1 MDALRQSEERY
12 ALAMEAAADG
22 HMDWNLVTG
31 EFYILPRMLTMVGHA
46 PDAKFADRADWVR
59 RFPFHPEDRPRWEAA
74 IASLFAGRE
83 AKFRGDYRVVVNG
96 ETRWLAFNFIVGL
109 IPLLFFVVSV
119 AGFVLSRKAVMEAV
133 LGQISAIV
141 PVYKNELHDT
151 LAEIIRRRRLSSLL
165 GTAVLLLFSSQ
176 LFNSIRLV
184 LSDIFGFRGGPGFLR
199 GLLRDVVMVVAMG
212 LLFLGSLVIS
222 DIFGWLKILVFQ
234 TIGAPTQWV
243 RSWSLALALAF
254 STAFF
259 FVPYRYFPHRRV
271 PVGAALAGALLAAV
285 LWETAKQIFRWY
297 ILSFGVY
304 DQVYGP
310 LGVLVALAMFAYYSG
325 VVFILGA
332 EFAAALM
339 AKGRRA

>member
-1 MDALRQSEERY
+1 MF
-12 ALAMEAAADG
+12 LASG
-22 HMDWNLVTG
+22 
-31 EFYILPRMLTMVGHA
+31 
-46 PDAKFADRADWVR
+46 
-59 RFPFHPEDRPRWEAA
+59 
-74 IASLFAGRE
+74 
-83 AKFRGDYRVVVNG
+83 
-96 ETRWLAFNFIVGL
+96 LAFNFIVGL

-119 AGFVLSRKAVMEAV
+119 TGFVLSRRAVMEAV
-133 LGQISAIV
+133 LGQLSAIV

-151 LAEIIRRRRLSSLL
+151 LAAIIRRRALSSLL
-165 GTAVLLLFSSQ
+165 GTAMLLLFASQ
-176 LFNSIRLV
+176 LFNSIRVV
-184 LSDIFGFRGGPGFLR
+184 LSDIFGFRGGPGFLH
-199 GLLRDVVMVVAMG
+199 GLLRDMVMVVAMG
-212 LLFLGSLVIS
+212 VLFLGSLLIS
-222 DIFGWLKILVFQ
+222 DIFGWLKILLFQ
-234 TIGAPTQWV
+234 TMGMPSQWV
-243 RSWSLALALAF
+243 RSWSLALALAL

-285 LWETAKQIFRWY
+285 LWEGAKQLFRWY

-339 AKGRRA
+339 KGDR

>member
-1 MDALRQSEERY
+1 VI
-12 ALAMEAAADG
+12 AA
-22 HMDWNLVTG
+22 
-31 EFYILPRMLTMVGHA
+31 
-46 PDAKFADRADWVR
+46 VR
-59 RFPFHPEDRPRWEAA
+59 TA
-74 IASLFAGRE
+74 IAS
-83 AKFRGDYRVVVNG
+83 FRARRGMFLASG
-96 ETRWLAFNFIVGL
+96 LAFNFIVGL

-119 AGFVLSRKAVMEAV
+119 AGFVLSRRAVMEAV

-184 LSDIFGFRGGPGFLR
+184 LSDIFGFRGGPG
-199 GLLRDVVMVVAMG
+199 LLRDVVMVVAMG
-212 LLFLGSLVIS
+212 VLFLGSLVIS

-234 TIGAPTQWV
+234 TMGAPTQWV

-285 LWETAKQIFRWY
+285 LWETAKQLFRWY

-339 AKGRRA
+339 TKGRRA

>member
-1 MDALRQSEERY
+1 VIGALRTATANFR
-12 ALAMEAAADG
+12 ARRGMFLASG
-22 HMDWNLVTG
+22 
-31 EFYILPRMLTMVGHA
+31 
-46 PDAKFADRADWVR
+46 
-59 RFPFHPEDRPRWEAA
+59 
-74 IASLFAGRE
+74 
-83 AKFRGDYRVVVNG
+83 
-96 ETRWLAFNFIVGL
+96 LAFNFIVGL

-119 AGFVLSRKAVMEAV
+119 AGFVLSRRAVMEAV
-133 LGQISAIV
+133 LGQLSAIV

-151 LAEIIRRRRLSSLL
+151 LAAIIRRRRLSSVL
-165 GTAVLLLFSSQ
+165 GTAVLLLFASQ
-176 LFNSIRLV
+176 LFNSIRIV

-199 GLLRDVVMVVAMG
+199 GLVRDMIMVVAMG
-212 LLFLGSLVIS
+212 MLFLGSLVIS
-222 DIFGWLKILVFQ
+222 DVFGWLKILLFE
-234 TIGAPTQWV
+234 TLAMPSPWM

-271 PVGAALAGALLAAV
+271 PAGAALAGALLAAV
-285 LWETAKQIFRWY
+285 LWEAAKQLFRWY

-339 AKGRRA
+339 RTGRG

>member
-1 MDALRQSEERY
+1 VIAALRTAIGTFR
-12 ALAMEAAADG
+12 ARRGMFLASG
-22 HMDWNLVTG
+22 
-31 EFYILPRMLTMVGHA
+31 
-46 PDAKFADRADWVR
+46 
-59 RFPFHPEDRPRWEAA
+59 
-74 IASLFAGRE
+74 
-83 AKFRGDYRVVVNG
+83 
-96 ETRWLAFNFIVGL
+96 LAFNFIVGL

-119 AGFVLSRKAVMEAV
+119 AGFVLSRRTVMEGV

-141 PVYKNELHDT
+141 PVYKSELHDT
-151 LAEIIRRRRLSSLL
+151 LAEIIRRRRLSSVL
-165 GTAVLLLFSSQ
+165 GTAMLLLFSSQ

-199 GLLRDVVMVVAMG
+199 GLLRDVVMVAAMG
-212 LLFLGSLVIS
+212 VLFLGSLVIS
-222 DIFGWLKILVFQ
+222 DVFGWLRILLFQ
-234 TIGAPTQWV
+234 TMGIPSPWV
-243 RSWSLALALAF
+243 RSWSLALALAI

-285 LWETAKQIFRWY
+285 LWEAAKQLFRWY

-332 EFAAALM
+332 EFTAALM
-339 AKGRRA
+339 RTSRG

>member
-1 MDALRQSEERY
+1 VIGALRT
-12 ALAMEAAADG
+12 AAA
-22 HMDWNLVTG
+22 N
-31 EFYILPRMLTMVGHA
+31 F
-46 PDAKFADRADWVR
+46 RAR
-59 RFPFHPEDRPRWEAA
+59 RGMFL
-74 IASLFAGRE
+74 ASG
-83 AKFRGDYRVVVNG
+83 
-96 ETRWLAFNFIVGL
+96 LAFNFIVGL
-109 IPLLFFVVSV
+109 IPLLFFFVSV
-119 AGFVLSRKAVMEAV
+119 AGFVLSRRTVMEAV
-133 LGQISAIV
+133 LNQLSAIV
-141 PVYKNELHDT
+141 PVYKNELHET
-151 LAEIIRRRRLSSLL
+151 LAAIIRRRRLSGLL
-165 GTAVLLLFSSQ
+165 GTAVLLLFASQ
-176 LFNSIRLV
+176 LFNSIRVV

-199 GLLRDVVMVVAMG
+199 GMFRDMVMVVAMG

-222 DIFGWLKILVFQ
+222 DVFGWLKILLFQ
-234 TIGAPTQWV
+234 TMGIPSQWV
-243 RSWSLALALAF
+243 GSWSLALALTL

-285 LWETAKQIFRWY
+285 LWEAAKQLFRWY

-339 AKGRRA
+339 RTSRG

>member
-1 MDALRQSEERY
+1 MIGALRTATANFR
-12 ALAMEAAADG
+12 ARRGMFLASG
-22 HMDWNLVTG
+22 
-31 EFYILPRMLTMVGHA
+31 
-46 PDAKFADRADWVR
+46 
-59 RFPFHPEDRPRWEAA
+59 
-74 IASLFAGRE
+74 
-83 AKFRGDYRVVVNG
+83 
-96 ETRWLAFNFIVGL
+96 LAFNFIVGL

-119 AGFVLSRKAVMEAV
+119 AGFVLSRRAVMEAV
-133 LGQISAIV
+133 LGQLSAIV
-141 PVYKNELHDT
+141 PVYKAELHDT
-151 LAEIIRRRRLSSLL
+151 LAAVIRRRRLSSLL
-165 GTAVLLLFSSQ
+165 GTAVLLLFASQ
-176 LFNSIRLV
+176 LFNSIRIV

-199 GLLRDVVMVVAMG
+199 GLLRDMVMVVAMG
-212 LLFLGSLVIS
+212 MLFLGSLVIS
-222 DIFGWLKILVFQ
+222 DVFGWLKILLFE
-234 TIGAPTQWV
+234 TLGMPSPWT

-271 PVGAALAGALLAAV
+271 PAGAALAGALLAAV
-285 LWETAKQIFRWY
+285 LWEAAKQLFRWY

-339 AKGRRA
+339 RTGRG